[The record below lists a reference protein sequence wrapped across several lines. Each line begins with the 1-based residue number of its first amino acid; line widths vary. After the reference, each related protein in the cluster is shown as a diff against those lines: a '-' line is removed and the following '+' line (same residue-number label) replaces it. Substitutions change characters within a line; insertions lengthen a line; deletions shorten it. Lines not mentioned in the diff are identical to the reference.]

1 MAPATWVWSSL
12 FGTSPGTSTP
22 THLHPYTCRPWVQR
36 EVLHEEMRP
45 GPPPPRASPH
55 TYLYIH
61 IQREVLHEE
70 VAHEKDER
78 LCEEMRTE

>member
-1 MAPATWVWSSL
+1 
-12 FGTSPGTSTP
+12 
-22 THLHPYTCRPWVQR
+22 
-36 EVLHEEMRP
+36 MRKCARC
-45 GPPPPRASPH
+45 PPPPRASPH